1 MKKVFLTLVVGLIV
15 AAGASYFGMQWKID
29 KAVKDIVTSMR
40 PFVDASYDSVKI
52 GLDGRISINKLRF
65 YEANSATSISIG
77 SIGLSTSN
85 LVETIK
91 LESSIK
97 AGKLPKT
104 LMIDIQGLDFDIPR
118 TVFSQM
124 DAFYSNSNLNQMF
137 ALGCGQT
144 ESIGPMQLY
153 DLGFNNLIMDINTGY
168 TYEMS
173 LDEFVTTSVIS
184 IDGMGAIESE
194 QTILGLLS
202 IMENF
207 QSAMSFKY
215 DNVNTQKM
223 RFNVRDYGFNNKL
236 VEYCAKKAKLTND
249 EWRDLHA
256 DMVTTALAQLDFNA
270 AFDLKETY
278 KEFVQPGVEF
288 DISLQPLPG
297 FELSQLEYYTLPDLI
312 NLSNLQFTLNDTKLD
327 LTGLT
332 YNIDG
337 FDQLNLKAVRLAHK
351 MSIESDKAAVVTNQ
365 SSSAER
371 KLITVPK
378 SELSRYVNR
387 KVNIERNDGQVFIGT
402 ITQVR
407 NGQVQIRIRQG
418 SGYTDL
424 RIDSTKIKL
433 ARIYPE

>member
-1 MKKVFLTLVVGLIV
+1 MKKVFLTLVIGLIV

-40 PFVDASYDSVKI
+40 PFVDASYESVKI
-52 GLDGRISINKLRF
+52 GLDGRISINKLNF
-65 YEANSATSISIG
+65 YEANSATNISIG
-77 SIGLSTSN
+77 SIGLKTSN
-85 LVETIK
+85 LLETIK

-97 AGKLPKT
+97 AGKLPKA

-118 TVFSQM
+118 TLFSQA
-124 DAFYSNSNLNQMF
+124 DAFYPNSKLSQVF

-144 ESIGPMQLY
+144 ESLGPMQFY
-153 DLGFNNLIMDINTGY
+153 DLGFNSLMMDIETGY

-194 QTILGLLS
+194 QTMLGMLS

-207 QSAMSFKY
+207 QSVLNFNY
-215 DNVNTQKM
+215 DNVNTQTM

-236 VEYCAKKAKLTND
+236 VEYCANKAKVTND

-256 DMVTTALAQLDFNA
+256 DMVTTAFAQLDFNA

-278 KEFVQPGVEF
+278 KEFVQPGVEVE
-288 DISLQPLPG
+288 ISLQPLPG

-312 NLSNLQFTLNDTKLD
+312 SLSNLQFTLNDAKLD
-327 LTGLT
+327 LTGLS

-351 MSIESDKAAVVTNQ
+351 MSIETDEATAVATQ
-365 SSSAER
+365 SSSVER
-371 KLITVPK
+371 KLLSVPK
-378 SELSRYVNR
+378 SELSRYSNR
-387 KVNIERNDGQVFIGT
+387 KINIERTDGQVFIGT
-402 ITQVR
+402 ITSVR

-424 RIDSTKIKL
+424 LIDSAKIRS